1 MILTFLGIACCSPLF
16 PYGDVLVC
24 ARQLPLDTLVAIV
37 LTLRALELLY
47 RVNALVDV
55 FALDVVDIELRQL
68 LLLAALDDMKS
79 EPALRID
86 GGDIPRGPLRS
97 A

>member
-1 MILTFLGIACCSPLF
+1 M
-16 PYGDVLVC
+16 
-24 ARQLPLDTLVAIV
+24 V
-37 LTLRALELLY
+37 LTLRVLELLY
-47 RVNALVDV
+47 RVKALVDV

-68 LLLAALDDMKS
+68 FLLAALDEVES

-86 GGDIPRGPLRS
+86 GGDAPRGPLRS